1 MRKVGAYEAKTHLPK
16 LLERVRTGESIAI
29 TRHGEEVA
37 HLVPPPGGQ
46 SARADL
52 ASAVEQWKTIRKHV
66 KLRGLKVRDLIRQGR
81 R

>member
-1 MRKVGAYEAKTHLPK
+1 MTRIGAFEAKTHLPK
-16 LLERVRTGESIAI
+16 LLTRVEAGETIAI

-37 HLVPPPGGQ
+37 HLVPPPRAGGKI
-46 SARADL
+46 DL
-52 ASAVEQWKTIRKHV
+52 ADAVERWKKTRNGV